1 MESLTRTWADVFG
14 KHPSMAGT
22 TVNAL
27 LVGATE
33 TDAFC
38 KGLSPELTK
47 AIVNRIVG
55 STSLARLGK
64 PEDTADL
71 VGLLVSEKA
80 GWITGS
86 VVAAN
91 GGSAKIL

>member
-1 MESLTRTWADVFG
+1 MESLTRTWADIFG

-22 TVNAL
+22 TVNSL

-38 KGLSPELTK
+38 KGLSPEMTK
-47 AIVNRIVG
+47 AVVDRIVG
-55 STSLARLGK
+55 NTSLARLGK
-64 PEDTADL
+64 PEDAADL
-71 VGLLVSEKA
+71 VGLLVSERA

-91 GGSAKIL
+91 GGAVKIL